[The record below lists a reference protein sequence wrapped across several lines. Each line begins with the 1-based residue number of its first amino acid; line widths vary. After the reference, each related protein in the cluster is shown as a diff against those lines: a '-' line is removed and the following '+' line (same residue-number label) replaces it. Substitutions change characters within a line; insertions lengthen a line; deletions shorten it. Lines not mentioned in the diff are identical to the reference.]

1 MTPRNNKRG
10 LTRASSTGVIDAKLK
25 SRALG
30 ALAGLS
36 ALIAVSS
43 VSLAADRP
51 YAEGTVTVVSSL
63 RTMPGM
69 HDAYLRYLA
78 TTYRANMEAAKK
90 EGIILGYSVYET
102 SPRSPDDPNI
112 YLTVTYKNLA
122 AMDGL
127 DDRMEPIMQRSFGD
141 DAARSA
147 AAIDRE
153 KMRRPLGTEMVRE
166 VVFR

>member
-1 MTPRNNKRG
+1 M
-10 LTRASSTGVIDAKLK
+10 KLQ

-30 ALAGLS
+30 ALAGLL
-36 ALIAVSS
+36 ALVAVSTAA
-43 VSLAADRP
+43 VAADRP
-51 YAEGTVTVVSSL
+51 YQDGPVTMVSSL
-63 RTMPGM
+63 RTLPGM

-90 EGIILGYSVYET
+90 EGIILDYRVYET
-102 SPRSPDDPNI
+102 TPRSPDEANV
-112 YLTVTYKNLA
+112 YLTVTYRNMA
-122 AMDGL
+122 ALDGL

-153 KMRRPLGTEMVRE
+153 KMRRPLGQEMIRE
-166 VVFR
+166 VVFK

>member
-1 MTPRNNKRG
+1 MKF
-10 LTRASSTGVIDAKLK
+10 K

-30 ALAGLS
+30 ALAGL
-36 ALIAVSS
+36 IAFVMASGTAS
-43 VSLAADRP
+43 AADRP
-51 YAEGTVTVVSSL
+51 YQEGPVTVVSSL
-63 RTMPGM
+63 RTLPGK

-90 EGIILGYSVYET
+90 EGIIVDYRVYET

-112 YLTVTYKNLA
+112 YLTVTYKNMA

-141 DAARSA
+141 EAARSA

-153 KMRRPLGTEMVRE
+153 KMRRPLGQEMIRE
-166 VVFR
+166 VVFK

>member
-1 MTPRNNKRG
+1 M
-10 LTRASSTGVIDAKLK
+10 KLK

-36 ALIAVSS
+36 ALIVVTS

-51 YAEGTVTVVSSL
+51 YSQGTVTVVSSL

-69 HDAYLRYLA
+69 HDAYLSYLA

-112 YLTVTYKNLA
+112 YLTVTYKNMA

-153 KMRRPLGTEMVRE
+153 KMRRPLGTEMIRE
-166 VVFR
+166 VVFK